1 MKLAKLTIEAY
12 DNENLTGKAKHK
24 FIAQINP
31 DGYSHSHTVKNTG
44 DGKCNTNKGQMLP
57 QNEPYKHTSPETVN
71 FKLVFDGT
79 GAVPKSTR
87 DTVFK
92 QIDKLK
98 DTCYYY
104 NGKIH
109 RPSYL
114 KLKWANNF
122 NRVKTGSKYFTCQL
136 TSMKLA
142 YKMFTPDGIPLRAE
156 ADLTFQEFRNAQTIV
171 EAAAPS
177 SPDLT
182 HIRLVRQGDRLPLM
196 CYEIYNDSSLYL
208 QVAKAN
214 NITNFRYI
222 QPGQQIFFPPL
233 KS

>member
-12 DNENLTGKAKHK
+12 DNENLTGKAKNK
-24 FIAQINP
+24 FVAQINP
-31 DGYSHSHTVKNTG
+31 ESYSQSHSIADTG
-44 DGKCNTNKGQMLP
+44 EGKRKKKKGKALP
-57 QNEPYKHTSPETVN
+57 QNEAYKHTSPEQVK
-71 FKLVFDGT
+71 FKLIFDGT
-79 GAVPKSTR
+79 GAIPNSTK
-87 DTVFK
+87 DTVFQK
-92 QIDKLK
+92 IDSLK

-136 TSMKLA
+136 SSMELS

-156 ADLTFQEFRNAQTIV
+156 ADLTFKEFRNSQTIV
-171 EAAAPS
+171 KAAAPS

-182 HIRLVRQGDRLPLM
+182 HVRIIRQGDRLPLM

-214 NITNFRYI
+214 DITNFRHI
-222 QPGQQIFFPPL
+222 QPGQEIFFPPL